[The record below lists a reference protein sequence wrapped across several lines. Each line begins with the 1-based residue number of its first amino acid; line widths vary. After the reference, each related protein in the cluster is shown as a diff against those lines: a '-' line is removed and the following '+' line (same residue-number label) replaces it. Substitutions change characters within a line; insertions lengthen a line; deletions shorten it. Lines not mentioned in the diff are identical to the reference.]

1 MWGQRD
7 RTEVTCIACG
17 TTLDRPDARE
27 YDKQGDRWERREK
40 EFEYLCK
47 PCHREL
53 CHQPRTG
60 LESLLADI
68 ENGSVPAGRFVE
80 RYYEAVADGPDPE
93 ERGGRGE
100 DA

>member
-1 MWGQRD
+1 MWGRRD
-7 RTEVTCIACG
+7 PREVTCIACG
-17 TTLDRPDARE
+17 TSLDRPDARE
-27 YDKQGDRWERREK
+27 YDKEGDRWERREK

-53 CHQPRTG
+53 CHQPRRG

-68 ENGSVPAGRFVE
+68 EGESLTAGRFVE
-80 RYYEAVADGPDPE
+80 RYYDAVGDDREAE
-93 ERGGRGE
+93 ERGDRSG